1 MISTLK
7 NLVNKMENMY
17 KDVEN
22 FRRKMKTI
30 HKDTKKNSRN

>member
-1 MISTLK
+1 MINTLK
-7 NLVNKMENMY
+7 NLVNKTENMY
-17 KDVEN
+17 KYAEN